1 MFDKLQLKSIRF
13 PLCNKNFRGI
23 QRIRTSLSLLLA
35 LVSLLACSREAPET
49 ATQLDDSDEILL
61 QDSQQSPQSPNSLTP
76 SEKTTGWKPLFDGV
90 STEGWHSYLKNT
102 LEGWQVKE
110 GVLFTPG
117 KQGDIVTDQE
127 YENFELELEWKIEDQ
142 GNSGVFYYVVENP
155 AYQRIHETG
164 PEFQI
169 IDDQNYPQ
177 ELADNQKT
185 GSNSDVKAP
194 SHSASLPPGSWNHTR
209 IKADNGKVEHWLN
222 EKLILEF
229 DMNSPEWKEL
239 VAKSKFAAFDYA
251 KVRKGHIALQDH
263 GGPVSFRN
271 IKIREL

>member
-1 MFDKLQLKSIRF
+1 MFDNIQLKNIRF
-13 PLCNKNFRGI
+13 FLFNKHYPYN
-23 QRIRTSLSLLLA
+23 QRKIASLSLLLV
-35 LVSLLACSREAPET
+35 LTFLMACSREAPQS
-49 ATQLDDSDEILL
+49 ATKTEDSDVIHL
-61 QDSQQSPQSPNSLTP
+61 QASQQSQASPDFLAPKETA
-76 SEKTTGWKPLFDGV
+76 KGWTPLFDGV

-117 KQGDIVTDQE
+117 KQGDIVSDQE
-127 YENFELELEWKIEDQ
+127 YENFELELEWKIQDQ

-155 AYQRIHETG
+155 AYQRMHETG

-177 ELADNQKT
+177 ELAANQIT

-194 SHSASLPPGSWNHTR
+194 SHSAFHPPGSWNHTR

-222 EKLILEF
+222 EELILEF
-229 DMNSPEWKEL
+229 DMDSPEWKAL

-251 KVRKGHIALQDH
+251 KVRKGHIGLQDH